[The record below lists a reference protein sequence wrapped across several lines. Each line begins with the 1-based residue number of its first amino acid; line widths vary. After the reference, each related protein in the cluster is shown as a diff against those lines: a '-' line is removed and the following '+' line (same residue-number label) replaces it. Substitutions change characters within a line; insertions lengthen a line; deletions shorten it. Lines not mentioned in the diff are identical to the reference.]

1 MWVLNFHT
9 QVLMKMEGE
18 LTDHE
23 LEFHSIDEKV
33 QAGFCHVDEDLEAL
47 DSQINHCRLECE

>member
-1 MWVLNFHT
+1 MVLESLKEDYMWVLNFHT

-33 QAGFCHVDEDLEAL
+33 
-47 DSQINHCRLECE
+47 